1 MTPQTTLRQRRAM
14 LKQGGLMA
22 LLAGSSLV
30 SAHADTV
37 ATAAMATGED
47 AAFGA
52 TTLQGALRGLCGV
65 AALSDI
71 APAGVEVTLS
81 LPELAEN
88 GAVVPVTVASSLP
101 GTQAIAIVVELNP
114 QPLVVQFKFPIGTE
128 AFVATRIKLAASGR
142 VYALV
147 QAQDKLYA
155 AYQDTK
161 VVLSGCG

>member
-14 LKQGGLMA
+14 LKQGGLVA

-30 SAHADTV
+30 SAHATT
-37 ATAAMATGED
+37 ATTATGED

-71 APAGVEVTLS
+71 APAGVEVILS

-114 QPLVVQFKFPIGTE
+114 QPLVVQFKFPVGTE

>member
-1 MTPQTTLRQRRAM
+1 MTAQTTLRQRRAM
-14 LKQGGLMA
+14 LKQSSLWA
-22 LLAGSSLV
+22 LLASGSLV
-30 SAHADTV
+30 SMG
-37 ATAAMATGED
+37 TAEAASAASED

-65 AALSDI
+65 GALSDI
-71 APAGVEVTLS
+71 APAGAEVSLN

-88 GAVVPVTVASSLP
+88 GAIVPITVASAMP
-101 GTQAIAIVVELNP
+101 GTQAIAIVVEHNP
-114 QPLVVQFKFPIGTE
+114 QPLVVQFKFPSGTE

-155 AYQDTK
+155 AYQDTT
-161 VVLSGCG
+161 VVLSGCS